1 MKIVYISG
9 AIVGSANQ
17 GNVNDVAEKNIE
29 LAREYANALAS
40 KKVGVF
46 CTHIYE
52 LDPDFKDITE
62 RQRYFYDLNTEF
74 LINSQAVVFL
84 PNWKDSFGARQEE
97 KIADELGLPKFY
109 PKSPDDT
116 AEIEEWYLKNNNTN
130 EDKKAVDWDKII
142 EIRRAM
148 AKYVFAK
155 AA

>member
-17 GNVNDVAEKNIE
+17 GNVKELIKKNTE
-29 LAREYANALAS
+29 LAKEYANALAS
-40 KKVGVF
+40 KKIGVF
-46 CTHIYE
+46 CPHSYD
-52 LDPDFKDITE
+52 LNPDLKDLTE
-62 RQRYFYDLNTEF
+62 RQRYFYDLDTEF
-74 LINSQAVVFL
+74 LINSHAIAFL

-116 AEIEEWYLKNNNTN
+116 AEIEKWYFNRNNTD
-130 EDKKAVDWDKII
+130 EEKKAVDWDKII